1 MEFLS
6 AVNDN
11 LLQALT
17 PGNIITLDKS
27 MIKLYHG
34 NLKGKMKIKRTPQP
48 IRNEIK
54 DLADA
59 RSLIAVKLE
68 LYEGKETMKEKE
80 HVSKYGATCA
90 TTLHLTTD
98 FYGTGRIV
106 IADSGFGSVKMAT
119 ALKQSGLYSIMI
131 VETAHKRFPREALDS
146 HEIGEWVAYNA
157 TFDDVKLQALSFQD
171 LKKKQFIS
179 TCSTI
184 LLGNPRKIKH
194 LGEVSCPKVAE
205 FYMNHVA
212 AIDIHNH
219 AKTGSM
225 EVQDVILT
233 KSPHIRQF
241 TGILCFLFT
250 NAYLAYRYF
259 KQNMC

>member
-1 MEFLS
+1 
-6 AVNDN
+6 
-11 LLQALT
+11 
-17 PGNIITLDKS
+17 
-27 MIKLYHG
+27 
-34 NLKGKMKIKRTPQP
+34 
-48 IRNEIK
+48 
-54 DLADA
+54 
-59 RSLIAVKLE
+59 
-68 LYEGKETMKEKE
+68 MKEKE

-90 TTLHLTTD
+90 TTFRLTTD
-98 FYGTGRIV
+98 FHGTGRIV
-106 IADSGFGSVKMAT
+106 IADSCCGSFKTAT
-119 ALKQSGLYSIMI
+119 ALKQSGLYSIII
-131 VETAHKRFPREALDS
+131 VKTAHKRFPREALDS
-146 HEIGEWVAYNA
+146 HDLEIGEWVAYNA
-157 TFDDVKLQALSFQD
+157 TFDEVKLQAVSFQD
-171 LKKKQFIS
+171 IKKKQFIS

-184 LLGNPRKIKH
+184 LPGNSRKTKH

-205 FYMNHVA
+205 FYVNHVA

-219 AKTGSM
+219 AKTRSM

>member
-27 MIKLYHG
+27 MIKSYHR
-34 NLKGKMKIKRTPQP
+34 NLKGKIKIKRKPRP

-59 RSLIAVKLE
+59 RSCIAVKLE

-98 FYGTGRIV
+98 FHGTGGIV
-106 IADSGFGSVKMAT
+106 IADSWFGSVKTAV

-131 VETAHKRFPREALDS
+131 VKTAHKRFPREALDS
-146 HEIGEWVAYNA
+146 HDLEIGEWVAYNA
-157 TFDDVKLQALSFQD
+157 TFDEVKLQAVSFQD
-171 LKKKQFIS
+171 IKKKQFIS

-184 LLGNPRKIKH
+184 LPGNSRKTKH

-205 FYMNHVA
+205 FYLNHVA

-219 AKTGSM
+219 VRTGSM
-225 EVQDVILT
+225 GLEDAIFT

-241 TGILCFLFT
+241 TGIFGFLST
-250 NAYLAYRYF
+250 NA
-259 KQNMC
+259 